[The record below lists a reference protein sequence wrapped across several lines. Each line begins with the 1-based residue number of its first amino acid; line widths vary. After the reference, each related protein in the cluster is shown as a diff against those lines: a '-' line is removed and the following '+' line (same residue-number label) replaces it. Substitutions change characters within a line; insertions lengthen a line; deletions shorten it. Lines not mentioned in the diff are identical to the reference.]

1 MHDSRDT
8 RERYYFLLLLLLSF
22 IHSFIHS
29 FMYLAEGMTR
39 VILERERYY
48 YSCYYYC
55 YVFTYLFVYSFMYL
69 AEGMTGVILGPG
81 GLPTIVCMLVV
92 VLAIFL
98 VLVL

>member
-8 RERYYFLLLLLLSF
+8 RERYYFLLLLLLLF

-29 FMYLAEGMTR
+29 
-39 VILERERYY
+39 
-48 YSCYYYC
+48 
-55 YVFTYLFVYSFMYL
+55 MYL

-92 VLAIFL
+92 ALAIFL
-98 VLVL
+98 ALVL

>member
-8 RERYYFLLLLLLSF
+8 RERYYFLLLFLLLF

-29 FMYLAEGMTR
+29 
-39 VILERERYY
+39 
-48 YSCYYYC
+48 
-55 YVFTYLFVYSFMYL
+55 MYL

-81 GLPTIVCMLVV
+81 GLPTIVRMLVV

>member
-1 MHDSRDT
+1 
-8 RERYYFLLLLLLSF
+8 
-22 IHSFIHS
+22 
-29 FMYLAEGMTR
+29 
-39 VILERERYY
+39 
-48 YSCYYYC
+48 
-55 YVFTYLFVYSFMYL
+55 MYL

>member
-1 MHDSRDT
+1 
-8 RERYYFLLLLLLSF
+8 
-22 IHSFIHS
+22 
-29 FMYLAEGMTR
+29 MYLAEGMTR

-48 YSCYYYC
+48 YYYYYYC

-92 VLAIFL
+92 ALAIFL
-98 VLVL
+98 ALVL